1 MRFSCD
7 DEGVENDEEELDN
20 EAVLASPLTIS
31 IFSIAAVGTVSVGDD
46 ERSDGEEDDD
56 DDEDSGGDDDQ
67 SFCKV

>member
-1 MRFSCD
+1 LRFSCD
-7 DEGVENDEEELDN
+7 DEGEENDEEELDN

-56 DDEDSGGDDDQ
+56 DDDDDPPKDA
-67 SFCKV
+67 SSLLT

>member
-7 DEGVENDEEELDN
+7 DEGEENDEEELDN
-20 EAVLASPLTIS
+20 EAVLTSPLTIS

-56 DDEDSGGDDDQ
+56 DDDDEPPKDA
-67 SFCKV
+67 SSLLT